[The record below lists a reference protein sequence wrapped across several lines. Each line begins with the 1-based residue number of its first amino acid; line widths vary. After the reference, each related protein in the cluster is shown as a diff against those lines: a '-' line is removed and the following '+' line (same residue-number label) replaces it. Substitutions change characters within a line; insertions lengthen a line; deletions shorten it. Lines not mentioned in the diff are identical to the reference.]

1 VSRTWLRNTA
11 TPTGPEAPAE
21 DAETVTVDD
30 PDATNETVRALYV
43 TAPSRGSRH
52 VLPEGLVTL
61 GRGAEA
67 TIVVNDPRASR
78 SHAALQVGKDV
89 SLSDLGSANG
99 TFLGSDRLG
108 AGDARALANG
118 QTFFIGDSA
127 LVVRNSSLRR
137 VSSKRVSSLDDARR
151 RLVGSAPMVVVSVRS
166 IEKTQ
171 TWIPEAVLGEL
182 LTAPHDFMLRLD
194 RAELVVAL
202 EGHTEA
208 ELLQIER
215 AFLERLIGWSVAAE
229 VRARVVTASDVEKAG
244 DGLKTFLSG
253 EAPLT
258 LVRGKVIFED
268 PAMKALEQD
277 VRRVAP
283 ASVNVLIL
291 GETGAG
297 KDVVA
302 AMLHELSTRANKPFL
317 GFNCASVP
325 ESLLESE
332 LFGYERGAFTG
343 AAAAKA
349 GLLESAD
356 GGTVFLDEVGDLP
369 LPLQAK
375 LLRVIESREV
385 TRIGSLKPRIV
396 DVRFVAATN
405 HDLAKRVSAGSFRQD
420 FFYRLNSVTLRV
432 PPLRERPTEI
442 EPLARLFLEN
452 ARTRFE
458 IPDIRFSS
466 AALSALSSHAWPG
479 NVRELKSAVERA
491 ALLAKARIIEPSDLG
506 LTTPISAAAVS
517 LGRGPNITELEGL
530 SSDENAERERIV
542 RALEQCGGNQSRAA
556 KQLGMSRRTLVRKI
570 AQLQLPRPRT

>member
-1 VSRTWLRNTA
+1 VSRTWLRHTA
-11 TPTGPEAPAE
+11 TPNRSEAPAD
-21 DAETVTVDD
+21 DAETVTTDD
-30 PDATNETVRALYV
+30 PAATDEPVLALYI
-43 TAPSRGSRH
+43 TGPSGGSRH
-52 VLPEGLVTL
+52 VLPHGLVTL

-67 TIVVNDPRASR
+67 TITVNDPRASR
-78 SHAALQVGKDV
+78 SHAGLHVGKDV
-89 SLSDLGSANG
+89 FLSDFGSANG

-108 AGDARALANG
+108 TGDARPLTSG

-127 LVVRNSSLRR
+127 LVVRKSSLRR
-137 VSSKRVSSLDDARR
+137 ANTKRISSLDDARR
-151 RLVGSAPMVVVSVRS
+151 RLMGTPPMVVVSVRS
-166 IEKTQ
+166 VEKTQ
-171 TWIPEAVLGEL
+171 TWIPEAILGEL

-194 RAELVVAL
+194 RAELIVAL

-208 ELLQIER
+208 ELPQIER
-215 AFLERLIGWSVAAE
+215 AFLERLVGWSVAAE

-244 DGLKTFLSG
+244 ESLKTLLSG
-253 EAPLT
+253 GAPLT

-268 PAMKALEQD
+268 LTMKALEQD

-302 AMLHELSTRANKPFL
+302 AMLHELSTRAKKPFL

-343 AAAAKA
+343 AAAPKA

-420 FFYRLNSVTLRV
+420 FFYRLNSVMLKV
-432 PPLRERPTEI
+432 PPLRDRPTEI

-466 AALSALSSHAWPG
+466 AALSALSSHTWPG

-491 ALLAKARIIEPSDLG
+491 ALLAKTRIIEPADLG
-506 LTTPISAAAVS
+506 LTSGSAASVS
-517 LGRGPNITELEGL
+517 LGRGPNITEVEGL
-530 SSDENAERERIV
+530 TSDETVERDRIV